1 MEDDLPQTRR
11 VELRVLDPLGIAELQ
26 AYIAELQAEI
36 TRAELAIRQK
46 QSQQDV
52 AESFFRK

>member
-46 QSQQDV
+46 QSRQDV

>member
-1 MEDDLPQTRR
+1 LEDDLPQTRR

-46 QSQQDV
+46 QSRQDV